1 MSMDI
6 VHRKA
11 GDGVIQTFLLA
22 FSSRDVVG
30 VSVVTHHLLSPVR
43 DVRTHRGAY
52 FLADEGGPMSM
63 WAELE
68 GSNGYTGGGGI
79 CVIDENDARAHAER
93 AGLSPKAMRETG
105 FTIDEG

>member
-1 MSMDI
+1 
-6 VHRKA
+6 
-11 GDGVIQTFLLA
+11 
-22 FSSRDVVG
+22 
-30 VSVVTHHLLSPVR
+30 
-43 DVRTHRGAY
+43 
-52 FLADEGGPMSM
+52 MSM

>member
-1 MSMDI
+1 MDI

-11 GDGVIQTFLLA
+11 GDSVIQIFLP
-22 FSSRDVVG
+22 FSQRDVVG

-52 FLADEGGPMSM
+52 FLAGEGGPMSM
-63 WAELE
+63 WAEPD

-79 CVIDENDARAHAER
+79 CVIDEDDARAHAER